1 MFFNVYYES
10 RKRELKRRLGN
21 ECRRDERLKAL
32 FVYYESIKREL
43 KTNHKRREGRAE
55 NTSPRDDRTETGLR
69 TKPSAEQLQPG
80 AYDLYRTCRLRI
92 TGKHLASS

>member
-1 MFFNVYYES
+1 MGHLVRTGQKEDSDCVFQ
-10 RKRELKRRLGN
+10 K
-21 ECRRDERLKAL
+21 
-32 FVYYESIKREL
+32 
-43 KTNHKRREGRAE
+43 EGRAE
-55 NTSPRDDRTETGLR
+55 NTSARGDRTETGLR